1 MNDQACT
8 AASSEANDP
17 NEHIYEYLNYYADFP
32 ESPRYAVLIDGPW
45 GVGKTH
51 LVKRFLKSRSDEQ
64 KQRFVYISLFG
75 LKSTKDIDDALYAQA
90 HPLLASKKAQVA
102 GRVIKT
108 LLKHKGIDIDGQF
121 DLQSFLAN
129 TDFALYVFDDL
140 ERSNMDANEIL
151 GYINEFV
158 EHDGCKVVLIANEK
172 EIDKGDEYR
181 MRREKIVG
189 KTLRVHSA
197 FHEALEQFLSPIADQ
212 KLKAFL
218 SSQRDEIAHLYA
230 ASETDNLRVL
240 QQTIWDFE
248 RLYGACSEAHRSNAP
263 AMVALLR
270 LFFPLS
276 FEFKTGRMDAEQLLG
291 RAIGLMSLFMNQ
303 DDSEEGSFWK
313 VLRDRYAG
321 VDLLDGVLSSE
332 VLESILAKGH
342 VPTEAIR
349 TCLDESPFFASERAE
364 PSWQTVWYFYE
375 RTDELFEAA
384 LADME
389 AKFGRQEYTRYGEI
403 LHVFGLRLWLASERM
418 ISPHRE
424 EAFEQCKAYVDA
436 LKASGKLESMANR
449 FDARDRHE
457 EYGGLGLH
465 EGDCDDFQ
473 ELARY
478 LNEQSVSVFN
488 ESLPAQADNLLKLL
502 QSDLDQFA
510 SQISNPFADE
520 GGRFYNAPILAA
532 MDPGAFIG
540 TLDSLAPYQQ
550 KRALLSL
557 SARYAHRHVSRD
569 LPGEVDWLR
578 TVKQLLEDPTGRSEL
593 ASKRRAKFA
602 EWFIAPILKQVA
614 PEETSAGSDATK
626 LEFED
631 NEDTARP
638 GA

>member
-1 MNDQACT
+1 MMNDQAC
-8 AASSEANDP
+8 AAALSKPDDP

-32 ESPRYAVLIDGPW
+32 ESPKYAVLIDGPW

-51 LVKRFLKSRSDEQ
+51 LVNRFLKLRSDEQ
-64 KQRFVYISLFG
+64 KQKFVYISLFG

-90 HPLLASKKAQVA
+90 HPLLASKTAQVA

-108 LLKHKGIDIDGQF
+108 LLKHKGIDIDQKF
-121 DLQSFLAN
+121 DLREFLTAAE
-129 TDFALYVFDDL
+129 FALYVFDDL

-172 EIDKGDEYR
+172 EIGKGDAYR

-212 KLKAFL
+212 ELKAFL
-218 SSQRDEIAHLYA
+218 DCQRDEIAHLYA

-248 RLYGACSEAHRSNAP
+248 RLYGACSEAHHSNTP

-291 RAIGLMSLFMNQ
+291 RAIGLMSLLMNQ
-303 DDSEEGSFWK
+303 DDSEGESFWK

-375 RTDELFEAA
+375 RTDEMFEAA

-389 AKFGRQEYTRYGEI
+389 GKFGRQQYTRYGEI

-436 LKASGKLESMANR
+436 LKASGKLAPMVNR

-465 EGDCDDFQ
+465 ESDCDDFQ

-478 LNEQSVSVFN
+478 LNEQSVSVFI

-502 QSDLDQFA
+502 DSNLDQFA
-510 SQISNPFADE
+510 SQISNPYTDE

-532 MDPGAFIG
+532 MDPATFINA
-540 TLDSLAPYQQ
+540 LDNLAPYRQ
-550 KRALLSL
+550 KRVLLSL
-557 SARYAHRHVSRD
+557 SARYAHGRLSRD
-569 LPGEVDWLR
+569 LPSEVAWLR
-578 TVKQLLEDPTGRSEL
+578 SVKALLQEPKGQSVFTQ
-593 ASKRRAKFA
+593 KRRTKFV
-602 EWFIAPILKQVA
+602 EWFIDPILEDVPPKA
-614 PEETSAGSDATK
+614 PPEAPGDA
-626 LEFED
+626 ED
-631 NEDTARP
+631 AKTGEN
-638 GA
+638 

>member
-1 MNDQACT
+1 MMNDQAP
-8 AASSEANDP
+8 APAPSELGDP
-17 NEHIYEYLNYYADFP
+17 NQHIYEYLRYYTDFAEP
-32 ESPRYAVLIDGPW
+32 PRYAVLIDGPW

-51 LVKRFLKSRSDEQ
+51 LVNRFLASRSGEQ
-64 KQRFVYISLFG
+64 KQKFVYISLFG
-75 LKSTKDIDDALYAQA
+75 LKSTRDIDDALYAQA
-90 HPLLASKKAQVA
+90 HPLLASKTAQVA

-121 DLQSFLAN
+121 DVQRFLAN

-140 ERSNMDANEIL
+140 ERSNMDINEVL

-158 EHDGCKVVLIANEK
+158 EHDGCKVVLLANEK
-172 EIDKGDEYR
+172 EIEKNEAYR
-181 MRREKIVG
+181 KRREKIVG

-218 SSQRDEIAHLYA
+218 SSQREEIAHLYT
-230 ASETDNLRVL
+230 ASTTDNLRAL

-248 RLYGACSEAHRSNAP
+248 RLYGACSEAHRGNTP

-276 FEFKTGRMDAEQLLG
+276 FEFKTGRMDSTQLLD
-291 RAIGLMSLFMNQ
+291 RATGLMFLFMNQ
-303 DDSEEGSFWK
+303 NDSEEVGFWK

-342 VPTEAIR
+342 VPTKAIR

-375 RTDELFEAA
+375 RTDELFKAA

-424 EAFEQCKAYVDA
+424 EAFQQCKAYVDA
-436 LKASGKLESMANR
+436 LKASGKLVPMATR

-457 EYGGLGLH
+457 EHGGLGYH
-465 EGDCDDFQ
+465 EGDRPDFQ
-473 ELARY
+473 ELAQY

-488 ESLPAQADNLLKLL
+488 ESLPAQAGNLLKLL
-502 QSDLDQFA
+502 NSNLDQFA
-510 SQISNPFADE
+510 SQISNPYVEE
-520 GGRFYNAPILAA
+520 GESFYNTPILAA
-532 MDPGAFIG
+532 MGPGAFIG
-540 TLDSLAPYQQ
+540 ALDSLAPYQQ
-550 KRALLSL
+550 KRVLLSL
-557 SARYAHRHVSRD
+557 SARYAHGRLSRD
-569 LPGEVDWLR
+569 LPSEVAWLR
-578 TVKQLLEDPTGRSEL
+578 SVKALLEDPEDQSVF
-593 ASKRRAKFA
+593 AQKRRTKFV
-602 EWFIAPILKQVA
+602 EWFIDPILKDVLPTEPPPKA
-614 PEETSAGSDATK
+614 VGDTEDVETD
-626 LEFED
+626 
-631 NEDTARP
+631 
-638 GA
+638 